1 MTLVTTARLL
11 GDAYAWGR
19 GIAAL
24 NVITLEHAEATVLGA
39 EQAGLPVIL
48 QVSQNAAKFHLDD
61 PAPLAAALG
70 VLARTSLVDVAL
82 HLDHVIPVPGGGLL
96 RRTAECGFSSVMV
109 DAGPL
114 PYAENVAATREA
126 VVWGHEH
133 GVLVEAELGYVG
145 GKAAQEQDQVESA
158 HASGVRTDPDQAAA
172 YVAATGV
179 DALAVAVGSRHAMT
193 TADAELDLELIGR
206 LRAGVA
212 VPLVLHGSSG
222 VPQPM
227 IADAVAAGITKVN
240 IGTITTVAF
249 TRAIRQH
256 LADLPDVNDPRQ
268 YLTPARRAVS
278 TVVAELVS
286 TVGRAG
292 PQA

>member
-1 MTLVTTARLL
+1 MTLASTADLL
-11 GDAYAWGR
+11 ADAYARGT

-24 NVITLEHAEATVLGA
+24 NVITLEHAEGTVLGA

-48 QVSQNAAKFHLDD
+48 QVSQNAAAFHLDD
-61 PAPLAAALG
+61 PAPLTAAL
-70 VLARTSLVDVAL
+70 VALARTSQVDVAL
-82 HLDHVIPVPGGGLL
+82 HLDHVTQVDLL
-96 RRTAECGFSSVMV
+96 HRTAACGFGSVMF

-114 PYAENVAATREA
+114 PYEENVAATRDA
-126 VVWGHEH
+126 VAWGHEH
-133 GVLVEAELGYVG
+133 GLLVEAELGYVG
-145 GKAAQEQDQVESA
+145 GKASQIESA
-158 HASGVRTDPDQAAA
+158 HLSGVRTDPGQAAE

-193 TADAELDLELIGR
+193 TADAELDLDLVGR
-206 LRAGVA
+206 LRTAVD

-222 VPQPM
+222 VPQPT
-227 IADAVAAGITKVN
+227 IAAAVRSGITKVN

-268 YLTPARRAVS
+268 YLAPARRAVS

-286 TVGRAG
+286 TVGLAG
-292 PQA
+292 THAS

>member
-1 MTLVTTARLL
+1 VTLATTADLL
-11 GDAYAWGR
+11 ADAYARGT

-24 NVITLEHAEATVLGA
+24 NVITLEHAEGTVLGA

-48 QVSQNAAKFHLDD
+48 QVSENAAKFHLDD
-61 PAPLAAALG
+61 PAPLTAAL
-70 VLARTSLVDVAL
+70 VALARTSLTDVAL
-82 HLDHVIPVPGGGLL
+82 HLDHVTKVGLL
-96 RRTAECGFSSVMV
+96 HRTAECGFGSVMF

-114 PYAENVAATREA
+114 PYEENVAATRDA
-126 VVWGHEH
+126 VAWGHEH
-133 GVLVEAELGYVG
+133 GLLVEAELGYVG
-145 GKAAQEQDQVESA
+145 GKASQEGGQVESA
-158 HASGVRTDPDQAAA
+158 HGSGVRTDPDQAAE

-193 TADAELDLELIGR
+193 TADAELDLDLIER
-206 LRAGVA
+206 LRAAVD

-222 VPQPM
+222 VPQPT
-227 IADAVAAGITKVN
+227 IAAAIRAGITKVN

-268 YLTPARRAVS
+268 YLAPARKAVS
-278 TVVAELVS
+278 TVVAELVA
-286 TVGRAG
+286 TVGLAG
-292 PQA
+292 GRTA